1 MENYLNI
8 SNNVYEQLCFSAIK
22 NKNKN
27 SNEKIL
33 WNESSKIYL
42 YCRVSPCY
50 EFTVSFNMSWSL
62 FRWTTFHT
70 QLIKR
75 NKRATKTLHT
85 YIHLFYFMSS
95 MCESYVLHFERVRV
109 DESQVSAKRTHICQ
123 TSCIVSVEHVR
134 YIDGA
139 KERLLLE

>member
-1 MENYLNI
+1 MIALVKISYLILMENYLNI

-62 FRWTTFHT
+62 FR
-70 QLIKR
+70 
-75 NKRATKTLHT
+75 
-85 YIHLFYFMSS
+85 
-95 MCESYVLHFERVRV
+95 
-109 DESQVSAKRTHICQ
+109 
-123 TSCIVSVEHVR
+123 
-134 YIDGA
+134 
-139 KERLLLE
+139 